1 MWGRDRQIAALDA
14 RLDRLAGKVVVVVET
29 VGGMVI
35 GLILRAIP
43 DNLRDVAL
51 RELRKSITTRAAGRA
66 NSTDLEAFQLE
77 IEEFA
82 QQFLDQI
89 ECVAR
94 QKF

>member
-14 RLDRLAGKVVVVVET
+14 RLDRLAGKVVVVET

-51 RELRKSITTRAAGRA
+51 RELRKSITTCAAGRA

>member
-14 RLDRLAGKVVVVVET
+14 RLDRLAGKVVVVET